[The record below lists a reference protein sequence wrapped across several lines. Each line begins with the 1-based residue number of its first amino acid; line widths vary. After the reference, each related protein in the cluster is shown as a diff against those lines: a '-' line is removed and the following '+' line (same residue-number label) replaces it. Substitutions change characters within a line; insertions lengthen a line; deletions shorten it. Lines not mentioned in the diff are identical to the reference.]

1 MNSSLFCG
9 LQNAFFA
16 VIGIIMGILFIGIPC
31 LVFLYLAG
39 IWTSLSVYYFIKY
52 AEFRRTEITTREQ
65 SNA

>member
-1 MNSSLFCG
+1 MNNL
-9 LQNAFFA
+9 FFA
-16 VIGIIMGILFIGIPC
+16 ISNTVFAIIGIVMGILFIGIPC

-52 AEFRRTEITTREQ
+52 AESRGTETITGKQ

>member
-1 MNSSLFCG
+1 MNNL
-9 LQNAFFA
+9 FFA
-16 VIGIIMGILFIGIPC
+16 ISNAVFAIIGIVMGILFIGIPC

-52 AEFRRTEITTREQ
+52 AESRRTEITTGEQ

>member
-1 MNSSLFCG
+1 MNNL
-9 LQNAFFA
+9 FFA
-16 VIGIIMGILFIGIPC
+16 ISNTVFAIIGIVLGILFIGIPC

-52 AEFRRTEITTREQ
+52 AESRGTEITTGEQ

>member
-1 MNSSLFCG
+1 MNNL
-9 LQNAFFA
+9 FFA
-16 VIGIIMGILFIGIPC
+16 ISNTVFAIIGIVMGILFIGIPC

-52 AEFRRTEITTREQ
+52 AESRGTETTTGKQ